1 MSLNMSECV
10 TPRTVAHQA
19 PLSTEF
25 SRQEY
30 QSGLPFLTPWELPDP
45 EIKPTSLASP
55 ALSGG
60 FFTTEPPEKPV
71 LGHNPQDLRHHPSFT
86 GHCVIRAVTGL
97 QNQLPVALKNV
108 CFIS

>member
-30 QSGLPFLTPWELPDP
+30 QSGLPFLTPGDLSNAGIE
-45 EIKPTSLASP
+45 PTSY
-55 ALSGG
+55 
-60 FFTTEPPEKPV
+60 
-71 LGHNPQDLRHHPSFT
+71 PSYT
-86 GHCVIRAVTGL
+86 DGQILDHCAYFYCWSKFSL
-97 QNQLPVALKNV
+97 NA
-108 CFIS
+108 